1 MPILRLSPDNTSY
14 WISSGERLEV
24 PSTDASAPTLANEVE
39 TTTGISIEE
48 QAIHLSLLGVSKFS
62 IESTGIITVA
72 GTLNYETLV
81 IADDH
86 IPNKKYVDD
95 AITAGAPHTHLEA
108 DITDLQAY
116 ASIAHTH
123 LEADITDLQA
133 YAPVAHTH
141 LEADITDF
149 AHTHVEADIT
159 DLQAYAL
166 AADVVKLTGDQTIA
180 GTKTFSGPVI
190 FPSYTVAT
198 LPTGI
203 AGSMIFVTDDVGG
216 ATPAY
221 YDGAAWRRVSDRTVV
236 TT

>member
-86 IPNKKYVDD
+86 IPNQKYVDD

-166 AADVVKLTGDQTIA
+166 AADVVKLTGNQKDMSELYNSYIDEIIE
-180 GTKTFSGPVI
+180 KYEKSSSSIVYLSNDSLIELFSRRL
-190 FPSYTVAT
+190 SED
-198 LPTGI
+198 
-203 AGSMIFVTDDVGG
+203 GSG
-216 ATPAY
+216 
-221 YDGAAWRRVSDRTVV
+221 R
-236 TT
+236 